1 MPFFFD
7 WSTVDNPT
15 GLFLPVILVVAFYFL
30 FIKPNKARRKQFT
43 EMQSSVVPGVRV
55 MTTSG
60 IYGVV
65 TAVNEASVSVEIA
78 PGVVIEL
85 VTAAIGRVI
94 VPQSAE
100 GAQPIT
106 DAQEGEL

>member
-1 MPFFFD
+1 M
-7 WSTVDNPT
+7 DNPT
-15 GLFLPVILVVAFYFL
+15 GLFLPVILVIAFYFL

-60 IYGVV
+60 IFGVV
-65 TAVNEASVSVEIA
+65 TAVSPESVSVEIA
-78 PGVVIEL
+78 PGVVIEI

-94 VPQSAE
+94 VPESAE
-100 GAQPIT
+100 ATQPT
-106 DAQEGEL
+106 AEPHEGEI

>member
-1 MPFFFD
+1 M
-7 WSTVDNPT
+7 DNPT

-30 FIKPNKARRKQFT
+30 FIKPNKARRKQFA

-60 IYGVV
+60 IFGVI
-65 TAVNEASVSVEIA
+65 TAVNEASVLVEIA
-78 PGVVIEL
+78 PNVTIEL

-94 VPQSAE
+94 VPESAE
-100 GAQPIT
+100 AAQSTIDT
-106 DAQEGEL
+106 QEGEL

>member
-1 MPFFFD
+1 M
-7 WSTVDNPT
+7 DNPT

-60 IYGVV
+60 IFGVV
-65 TAVNEASVSVEIA
+65 TAVNDASVLVEIA
-78 PGVVIEL
+78 PNVTIEL

-94 VPQSAE
+94 VPESAE
-100 GAQPIT
+100 AGQST
-106 DAQEGEL
+106 TETQEGEL

>member
-1 MPFFFD
+1 M
-7 WSTVDNPT
+7 DNLT
-15 GLFLPVILVVAFYFL
+15 GLFLPVALVIAFYFL

-65 TAVNEASVSVEIA
+65 TGVNDGTVSVEIA
-78 PGVVIEL
+78 PGVVIQL
-85 VTAAIGRVI
+85 ATAAIGRVI

-100 GAQPIT
+100 AAQPST
-106 DAQEGEL
+106 DVQEGEI

>member
-1 MPFFFD
+1 
-7 WSTVDNPT
+7 VDNPT
-15 GLFLPVILVVAFYFL
+15 GLFLLVILVVAFYFL

-60 IYGVV
+60 IFGVV
-65 TAVNEASVSVEIA
+65 TAVNEESVSIEIA
-78 PGVVIEL
+78 PGVVIEV

-100 GAQPIT
+100 AAQPTT
-106 DAQEGEL
+106 DAQEGDL